1 MRLLHQAGKPG
12 LVFIRAVA
20 RCPPDGGEPR
30 CRQGPVEIG
39 SGPVGEK
46 ARGVF
51 DGEAAIFPGLAL
63 AGLEAQSEVAAG
75 FEDTV
80 ALGEGAGKVG
90 GFEVEHGGIGP
101 DGVEGGGKGQA
112 PMAQWPWAR
121 IRAAS

>member
-20 RCPPDGGEPR
+20 RCLADGGESR

-46 ARGVF
+46 TRRVF

-90 GFEVEHGGIGP
+90 GRQVQHGGIGP
-101 DGVEGGGKGQA
+101 EASKAAAKGRRR
-112 PMAQWPWAR
+112 MSVR
-121 IRAAS
+121 R